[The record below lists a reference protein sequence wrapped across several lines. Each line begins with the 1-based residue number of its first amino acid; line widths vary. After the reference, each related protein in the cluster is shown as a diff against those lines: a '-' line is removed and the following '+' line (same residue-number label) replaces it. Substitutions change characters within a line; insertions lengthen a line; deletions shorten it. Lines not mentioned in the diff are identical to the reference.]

1 MGRFLGPKLKVSRR
15 LGQKLFDRNAEDKYL
30 PRRSY
35 PPGVHGPRQTRVKL
49 TDYAIQ
55 LREKQKAKR
64 IYGLLERQFRKYV
77 ELATGRKGNSLKAL
91 QNMLERRLDNVV
103 FRFGLAKT
111 RGQARQLVSHR
122 HVLVNGKI
130 LNIPS
135 YTVKVGDTVALKGK
149 TQGISWVGERLQAI
163 TLAQK
168 EIPAWLA
175 FDSVEKTGKMVRE
188 PAQDDMQLPFDIKK
202 ILEFYSR

>member
-35 PPGVHGPRQTRVKL
+35 PPGVHGPQQTRVKL

-77 ELATGRKGNSLKAL
+77 EHATGRKGNSLVAL

-103 FRFGLAKT
+103 YRFGFAKT

-122 HVLVNGKI
+122 HVRVNGKI
-130 LNIPS
+130 VNIPS
-135 YTVKVGDTVALKGK
+135 YDVAIGDTISLKEK
-149 TQGISWVGERLQAI
+149 TQGIAWVNEHLQSI
-163 TLAQK
+163 LGAQK
-168 EIPAWLA
+168 EIPAWLS
-175 FDSVEKTGKMVRE
+175 FDSAEKIGKMVRE
-188 PAQDDMQLPFDIKK
+188 PAQDDVQLPFDIKK